1 MATVYLGLG
10 SNLGN
15 RDEHLDLAVDHLR
28 RDERL
33 CLRKVSE
40 RIETEPVGGPAGQ
53 GQYLNAAAE
62 IETQLAPEE
71 LLQLLKSIEVRLGRV
86 PGPRWGPRVID
97 IDILLYGDVIVEGRD
112 LEIPHPRMHERRFA
126 LLTLAQIA
134 PDAVHPRL
142 GKTIRQLLAD
152 FPT

>member
-1 MATVYLGLG
+1 
-10 SNLGN
+10 
-15 RDEHLDLAVDHLR
+15 
-28 RDERL
+28 
-33 CLRKVSE
+33 
-40 RIETEPVGGPAGQ
+40 
-53 GQYLNAAAE
+53 
-62 IETQLAPEE
+62 
-71 LLQLLKSIEVRLGRV
+71 LLKSIEVRLGRV

-134 PDAVHPRL
+134 PDVVHPRL

-152 FPT
+152 FPA